1 MAHGSQQF
9 HLATASLTDAL
20 YESVRSR
27 IISGDFRQGEKLTES
42 RIATDY
48 NVARTTAKACLE
60 RLIGV
65 GLLIRSA
72 HRSALI
78 PTLGPA
84 EIQDLFL
91 AREAIE
97 AFAVS
102 RLAGASTVPATAL
115 EAHER
120 LKRAASSESFDQQ
133 VEADVSFHTALIQAT
148 DSARLSRMHELIMG
162 EVHLSMGQYRAH
174 QSARPTTIV
183 QEHNDILE
191 AIAAGDA
198 DTAQRHMALHLRN
211 AKERLLSRADGVG
224 TGDDS
229 TP

>member
-1 MAHGSQQF
+1 MTQASAHFQ
-9 HLATASLTDAL
+9 LTTASLTDAL

-27 IISGDFRQGEKLTES
+27 IISGDFKQGEKLTES
-42 RIATDY
+42 RIATEY

-84 EIQDLFL
+84 EIKDLFV

-97 AFAVS
+97 SFAVS
-102 RLAGASTVPATAL
+102 RLASTSHVPPAAL

-120 LKRAASSESFDQQ
+120 LKAAASAEAFDQQ
-133 VEADVSFHTALIQAT
+133 VDADVAFHTALIQAT
-148 DSARLSRMHELIMG
+148 DSSHLSRMHELIMG

-174 QSARPTTIV
+174 QSARPTTIA
-183 QEHNDILE
+183 QEHNDILD
-191 AIAAGDA
+191 AIAVGDSELA
-198 DTAQRHMALHLRN
+198 RQRTTLHLHN
-211 AKERLLSRADGVG
+211 ARERLLSRASQG
-224 TGDDS
+224 S
-229 TP
+229 S

>member
-1 MAHGSQQF
+1 MTDASHPF

-27 IISGDFRQGEKLTES
+27 IISGDFKQGEKLTES

-84 EIQDLFL
+84 EIKDLFV

-97 AFAVS
+97 TFAVS
-102 RLAGASTVPATAL
+102 RLAVDATVPSSAL
-115 EAHER
+115 QAHER
-120 LKRAASSESFDQQ
+120 LMSAASSESFDQQ
-133 VEADVSFHTALIQAT
+133 VEADASFHTALIRAT
-148 DSARLSRMHELIMG
+148 DSAHLSRMHELIMG

-183 QEHNDILE
+183 QEHGDILE

-198 DTAQRHMALHLRN
+198 DAAQQHMALHLHN
-211 AKERLLSRADGVG
+211 AKERLLSRADGVS
-224 TGDDS
+224 TGDENA
-229 TP
+229 P

>member
-1 MAHGSQQF
+1 
-9 HLATASLTDAL
+9 LATASLTDAL

-27 IISGDFRQGEKLTES
+27 IISGDFKQGEKLTES

-102 RLAGASTVPATAL
+102 RLADASTVPTTAL

-120 LKRAASSESFDQQ
+120 LKRAASSESFEQQ
-133 VEADVSFHTALIQAT
+133 VEADVSFHA
-148 DSARLSRMHELIMG
+148 
-162 EVHLSMGQYRAH
+162 
-174 QSARPTTIV
+174 
-183 QEHNDILE
+183 
-191 AIAAGDA
+191 
-198 DTAQRHMALHLRN
+198 
-211 AKERLLSRADGVG
+211 
-224 TGDDS
+224 
-229 TP
+229 